1 MSHIPYGY
9 RISAGKAVPDPETAP
24 KLRQFFALCLSG
36 RSVAEALAEAG
47 IPRSKTTG
55 RKLLRNRV
63 YLGDG
68 FYPPLLEEA
77 LLREAAALLDERK
90 AKYQAAKPGMGR
102 PPAPVRTR
110 FYLDR
115 ENWPEAP
122 PDDLR
127 ETIQFLYRRIRPE
140 EATPSA
146 DPETPPPLL
155 QGASPMPQ
163 GASSIPQGASPI
175 PQGASPMPQ
184 GASSMPPEDLS
195 FLRAWLKLK
204 RPKGVPPQTERRETP

>member
-9 RISAGKAVPDPETAP
+9 RIAAGKAVPDPETAP

-102 PPAPVRTR
+102 PPAPVRSR

-122 PDDLR
+122 PEDLR
-127 ETIQFLYRRIRPE
+127 ETIQFLYRRIRPAE

-146 DPETPPPLL
+146 DPETPPPPQSTSLT
-155 QGASPMPQ
+155 PQ
-163 GASSIPQGASPI
+163 GASSI

-204 RPKGVPPQTERRETP
+204 RSKGVPPQTERRETP

>member
-9 RISAGKAVPDPETAP
+9 RITAGKAVPDPETAP

-55 RKLLRNRV
+55 RKMLRNRV

-90 AKYQAAKPGMGR
+90 AKYQAAKLGMGR

-122 PDDLR
+122 PEDLR
-127 ETIQFLYRRIRPE
+127 ETIQFLYRRIRHSE
-140 EATPSA
+140 EAPPSA
-146 DPETPPPLL
+146 DSDNPR
-155 QGASPMPQ
+155 PMPQ
-163 GASSIPQGASPI
+163 GASPT

-184 GASSMPPEDLS
+184 DASSMPPEDLS
-195 FLRAWLKLK
+195 FLRAWLKRQAGEL
-204 RPKGVPPQTERRETP
+204 RMTERRETP